1 MTSSSIGMTTAHIN
15 TKTVFRPDQPGSSSG
30 IGGGALS
37 GSDGDTDIGDGQE
50 IRGDPASVI
59 AARGPVFFNASVY
72 SQPTKNRYYLSRML
86 VLDNV
91 KKSHSRGETIAWAL
105 RGVSGRIEA
114 GSFTFIVGPSG
125 SGKSTLLYLMGA
137 LEEPTAGSIAF
148 NGRRLATFSRNERDA
163 YRQRDVGF
171 VFQNFN
177 LLQNMN
183 AVDNVLVPFLP
194 GGISTELRNR
204 AVELLKM
211 VGLGERLSHRPNQLS
226 GGEQQRVAI
235 ARALLKQP
243 KLILADE
250 PTGELDTET
259 GSEVFGYLRKLHAEN
274 ETTVVVVTHDQRYL
288 QASDDVWRLRDG
300 LLEESGTLEKM

>member
-30 IGGGALS
+30 IGGGAFS
-37 GSDGDTDIGDGQE
+37 GSGGDTDIGDGQE

-72 SQPTKNRYYLSRML
+72 SQSTKNRYYLSRML

-91 KKSHSRGETIAWAL
+91 KKSHSRGETTVWAL

-259 GSEVFGYLRKLHAEN
+259 GSEVFGYLRKLHAEH

-300 LLEESGTLEKM
+300 LLEESGTLEKL